1 MSGKN
6 QDFILE
12 FQNIS
17 VKCCKCY
24 VDYWKS
30 LRQLKGIRKIDHDSS
45 IEKVKTYRKYY
56 PEDKELLHFCIDCFK
71 RVMFTIPMSVIIF
84 EMRFHSRACCVGY
97 FLLGEKMCD
106 EICDTCVNFVIKIFN
121 SDFITV

>member
-1 MSGKN
+1 MSRKN
-6 QDFILE
+6 EEFVLD

-24 VDYWKS
+24 MNYWKS
-30 LRQLKGIRKIDHDSS
+30 LRELRGLNKIDHDSS

-56 PEDKELLHFCIDCFK
+56 PEDKELLHFCFCINCFK

-84 EMRFHSRACCVGY
+84 EMRFHSRAGCVGY
-97 FLLGEKMCD
+97 FLLSEK
-106 EICDTCVNFVIKIFN
+106 I
-121 SDFITV
+121 